1 MPRIWVP
8 TNELAASGGP
18 APGAG
23 AAAAEAPQAA
33 ETIRLDGGAHRYL
46 SRVLRVAVG
55 AAVDVFDGR
64 GHEATTAVERVGKSE
79 VILRVVERR
88 TVERRATPPVT
99 LLQGLP
105 RAERMDLVVQ
115 KAAEL
120 GAARLVPVR
129 AARSAS
135 GQQAR
140 SDRWDRIAREAARQS
155 GRAELLEISPL
166 VSVEAAVAA
175 EQAALAAGG
184 VGIVPWEEAP
194 GAPPLPSLVP
204 PAPASVTVLIGPE
217 GGLTSEEVAAATAAG
232 FQVATLGPRILRTET
247 AAIAALAVIQ
257 SRVGG
262 LG

>member
-8 TNELAASGGP
+8 SNELAAGGSDTR
-18 APGAG
+18 GAG
-23 AAAAEAPQAA
+23 AAPEERPAP
-33 ETIRLDGGAHRYL
+33 ETIRLDGEAHRYL

-55 AAVDVFDGR
+55 ASVDVFDGR
-64 GHEATTAVERVGKSE
+64 GREATTTVERVGPRDL
-79 VILRVVERR
+79 ILRVVERR
-88 TVERRATPPVT
+88 TVEQRATPPVT

-120 GAARLVPVR
+120 GATRVVPVR

-140 SDRWDRIAREAARQS
+140 PERWDRIAREAARQC
-155 GRAELLEISPL
+155 GRAELLDVAPL
-166 VSVEAAVAA
+166 VSLEAAVAA
-175 EQAALAAGG
+175 EQGALAAGG
-184 VGIVPWEEAP
+184 VGVVPWEEEPDAP
-194 GAPPLPSLVP
+194 SLSSLVP
-204 PAPASVTVLIGPE
+204 PAPTSVAVLIGPE
-217 GGLTSEEVAAATAAG
+217 GGLTADEIAAATAAG
-232 FQVATLGPRILRTET
+232 FRVATLGPRILRTET

>member
-8 TNELAASGGP
+8 SNELASGGGQL
-18 APGAG
+18 AGAG
-23 AAAAEAPQAA
+23 APAAP
-33 ETIRLDGGAHRYL
+33 ETITLEGEAHRYL

-64 GHEATTAVERVGKSE
+64 GHEATTTVERVGPRE
-79 VILRVVERR
+79 LILRVVERR
-88 TVERRATPPVT
+88 TVERRPTPPVT

-120 GAARLVPVR
+120 GAVRLVPVR
-129 AARSAS
+129 TTRSAS
-135 GQQAR
+135 GQQPRAE
-140 SDRWDRIAREAARQS
+140 RWERIAREAARQS
-155 GRAELLEISPL
+155 GRAELLEIAPL

-184 VGIVPWEEAP
+184 VGVVPWEDAPEAR
-194 GAPPLPSLVP
+194 PLSELVP
-204 PAPASVTVLIGPE
+204 PSPASVAVLIGPE

-232 FQVATLGPRILRTET
+232 FRVATLGPRILRTET